1 MGNSPLVT
9 YTKLSPHFN
18 PRNHEIDT
26 VSIHCVVGQF
36 TAKAICN
43 MSHFDEDG
51 VAGNDA
57 SCNYAVGCDGS
68 IGLCVEEKNR
78 SWCTS
83 NKANDHRAITIEV
96 ASDKKPPYAIT
107 DAAYNALIKLLVDIC
122 TRNPKIGTLKW
133 KGDKSLIGQVDK
145 QNMTV
150 HRWFANK
157 DCPGEYLYSRHGKIA
172 DEVNKRLS
180 NYSVS
185 TNKTDAYSMKDFIKD
200 IQRASGAKVD
210 GIAGPETLS
219 KTVTLSAIL
228 NRKHPT
234 VYYVQRRLLALG
246 YTEVGKVDGV
256 AGGKFT
262 TAVKHFQR
270 DNGCTADGEIT
281 ARHTTW
287 KKLLGLA

>member
-9 YTKLSPHFN
+9 YTKLSPHYN

-26 VSIHCVVGQF
+26 VSIHCAVGQM

-43 MSHFDEDG
+43 LDRFDVDDPDK
-51 VAGNDA
+51 NDA
-57 SCNYAVGCDGS
+57 SCNYAIGCDGS

-83 NKANDHRAITIEV
+83 SPSNDHRAITIEV
-96 ASDKKPPYAIT
+96 ASDTKHPYAIT
-107 DAAYNALIKLLVDIC
+107 DAAYKALINLLVDIC
-122 TRNPKIGTLKW
+122 MRNKGIGTLKW
-133 KGDKSLIGQVDK
+133 KGDKSLIGKTDK

-157 DCPGEYLYSRHGKIA
+157 ACPGDYLYSRHGQIA
-172 DEVNKRLS
+172 DEVNYRLGQVAVKPAPAPK
-180 NYSVS
+180 YSLREFV
-185 TNKTDAYSMKDFIKD
+185 KD
-200 IQRASGAKVD
+200 IQLATGARVD

-219 KTVTLSAIL
+219 KTLTLSAKL
-228 NRKHPT
+228 NRKHT
-234 VYYVQRRLLALG
+234 CVYYVQRRLQALG
-246 YTEVGKVDGV
+246 YTEVGEIDGI

-262 TAVKHFQR
+262 AAVKHFQR
-270 DNGCTADGEIT
+270 DNGCVDDGEIT
-281 ARHTTW
+281 ARAKTW